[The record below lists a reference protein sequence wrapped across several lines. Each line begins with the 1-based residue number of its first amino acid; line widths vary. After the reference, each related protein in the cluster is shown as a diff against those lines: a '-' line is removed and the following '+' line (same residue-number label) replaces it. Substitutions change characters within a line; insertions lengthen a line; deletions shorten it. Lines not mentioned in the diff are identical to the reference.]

1 MSSRGSGYID
11 ENRIN
16 DVVPVSLQRMFEH
29 QAEQLTESEQGIVDA
44 AAVDGETF
52 STACVAAVL
61 DRSPD
66 DVEEVCE
73 DLVRRQVFLR
83 RADAVRF
90 PDGKQSSRYCFLHV
104 LCRDSLYRRLPFSR
118 RSRLHGA
125 VARAAEALYAADP
138 IRVAAELAGHFEL
151 ADDYPE
157 AVRFLRIAADAAAAR
172 FANQEA
178 AGLLGRAINLLER
191 IHSDTSSIRMDLLE
205 QRAIMRLSTL
215 DLNGSATDFAE
226 IVRLAQV
233 AGNVDR
239 QVKALLDSVMPWG
252 FLDHRRGLAAIEEAG
267 RLKGGAEPVLA
278 ALANAYRAG
287 VWTYFFGWTQELE
300 DMLNTSLAV
309 LDGVS
314 DPGLRC
320 RFLWMEAFI
329 RYGASDYPA
338 CSRAGE
344 EMRFFARKAGSFHQF
359 FLGTHNL
366 VMGLV
371 NTGSLGEALRLARE
385 GAAMA
390 AANHHRLEQFWLE
403 SLQALI
409 AIEAFDYGEALPMC
423 ERIAAEP
430 IMMRHNLTPHVL
442 LWLGRAL
449 LGSGEVDRASEA
461 FGRLA
466 TAVDSGGVGF
476 EYHLPLLQGQATAA
490 LAAGNLDICRAI
502 AARSI
507 HWPVNT
513 ARPVTWRAA
522 LSSSPRLQPKQEI
535 ILPPRSTFVTRWQR

>member
-1 MSSRGSGYID
+1 M
-11 ENRIN
+11 
-16 DVVPVSLQRMFEH
+16 
-29 QAEQLTESEQGIVDA
+29 
-44 AAVDGETF
+44 
-52 STACVAAVL
+52 
-61 DRSPD
+61 
-66 DVEEVCE
+66 
-73 DLVRRQVFLR
+73 
-83 RADAVRF
+83 
-90 PDGKQSSRYCFLHV
+90 

-125 VARAAEALYAADP
+125 IARAAEALYAADP
-138 IRVAAELAGHFEL
+138 IRIAAELAGHFEL

-178 AGLLGRAINLLER
+178 AGLLGRAIDLLER

-287 VWTYFFGWTQELE
+287 VWTYFFGWTQDLE

-314 DPGLRC
+314 DHGLRC

-344 EMRFFARKAGSFHQF
+344 EMRFVRPK
-359 FLGTHNL
+359 
-366 VMGLV
+366 
-371 NTGSLGEALRLARE
+371 
-385 GAAMA
+385 
-390 AANHHRLEQFWLE
+390 
-403 SLQALI
+403 
-409 AIEAFDYGEALPMC
+409 
-423 ERIAAEP
+423 
-430 IMMRHNLTPHVL
+430 
-442 LWLGRAL
+442 GR
-449 LGSGEVDRASEA
+449 
-461 FGRLA
+461 
-466 TAVDSGGVGF
+466 
-476 EYHLPLLQGQATAA
+476 Q
-490 LAAGNLDICRAI
+490 
-502 AARSI
+502 
-507 HWPVNT
+507 
-513 ARPVTWRAA
+513 
-522 LSSSPRLQPKQEI
+522 LSSVLSGHSQPRHGVSK
-535 ILPPRSTFVTRWQR
+535 

>member
-1 MSSRGSGYID
+1 MCS
-11 ENRIN
+11 
-16 DVVPVSLQRMFEH
+16 
-29 QAEQLTESEQGIVDA
+29 
-44 AAVDGETF
+44 AV
-52 STACVAAVL
+52 TA
-61 DRSPD
+61 
-66 DVEEVCE
+66 
-73 DLVRRQVFLR
+73 FT
-83 RADAVRF
+83 
-90 PDGKQSSRYCFLHV
+90 GG
-104 LCRDSLYRRLPFSR
+104 CRFSR

-172 FANQEA
+172 FANEEA
-178 AGLLGRAINLLER
+178 AGLLGRAIDLLGE

-287 VWTYFFGWTQELE
+287 VWTYFFGWTQDLE
-300 DMLNTSLAV
+300 DMLNTSLEV

-344 EMRFFARKAGSFHQF
+344 EMRFVRPK
-359 FLGTHNL
+359 
-366 VMGLV
+366 
-371 NTGSLGEALRLARE
+371 
-385 GAAMA
+385 
-390 AANHHRLEQFWLE
+390 
-403 SLQALI
+403 
-409 AIEAFDYGEALPMC
+409 
-423 ERIAAEP
+423 
-430 IMMRHNLTPHVL
+430 
-442 LWLGRAL
+442 GR
-449 LGSGEVDRASEA
+449 
-461 FGRLA
+461 
-466 TAVDSGGVGF
+466 
-476 EYHLPLLQGQATAA
+476 Q
-490 LAAGNLDICRAI
+490 
-502 AARSI
+502 
-507 HWPVNT
+507 
-513 ARPVTWRAA
+513 
-522 LSSSPRLQPKQEI
+522 LSSVFSGHAQPRHGVSK
-535 ILPPRSTFVTRWQR
+535 